1 MNYTMASVN
10 DCGLF
15 ALAYADS
22 ICNYSDPS
30 LVVYN
35 QHIMRNWYNNFID
48 SDSTHYG
55 DLISENL
62 NGDMLNPRIATK
74 FWLQKG
80 KMKIQMRI

>member
-1 MNYTMASVN
+1 
-10 DCGLF
+10 
-15 ALAYADS
+15 
-22 ICNYSDPS
+22 
-30 LVVYN
+30 
-35 QHIMRNWYNNFID
+35 MRNCYNNFID